1 MENNELREIIKCILY
16 EDKNISKVCVITT
29 KFPPYPKDVQILRG
43 GVENGIEK
51 IVKGLK
57 SDGFDIFII
66 SKDYIHPTNEEENV
80 LRVGTYLPY
89 SLEKNSLKRG
99 LRFLFNETFNPITF
113 IKIFMILKKENPE
126 IIIVGDNRQMSL
138 AHYFVAMILKIPF
151 LIRYDWICPSYPKDH
166 SCSLKERIW
175 GCGNCFE
182 DYFEIHMGIIPRT
195 ILGILSS
202 LIFLIKI
209 PIWNAS
215 QSVIAVNEF
224 YKKLYVD
231 WGVKPDKIKVIST
244 SATITTKNLVNRGRF
259 KKLTNDN
266 SIILLYVGRLSLE
279 KGIMLLIESFNSIM
293 HDKLNLKLVIAGDG
307 VLRENIITES
317 KKNPKITFLGWLN
330 KEELAEL
337 YDISQIVIV
346 PSIVPEGHPRVVE
359 EGIEFEKWIIG
370 SNLGGVQEILENYD
384 KGILVNHLNSN
395 EFSRVILKVAKNV

>member
-1 MENNELREIIKCILY
+1 M
-16 EDKNISKVCVITT
+16 
-29 KFPPYPKDVQILRG
+29 
-43 GVENGIEK
+43 
-51 IVKGLK
+51 K

-370 SNLGGVQEILENYD
+370 SNLGGVLEILENYD